1 MKEEK
6 AITKYEEPKGLI
18 QWLKSKFEKIKQKFK
33 IMPKGQNDNVEK
45 GYEEIKSSDEHE
57 LSEEELDKVKAG
69 FSLKEVDMEELMA
82 DLGMK
87 DLKSWDLTKEQKN
100 DVEKGYEEIKALDE
114 DELSEDELDKVIAG
128 QPLIEDD
135 EYTK

>member
-18 QWLKSKFEKIKQKFK
+18 QWLKSKFEKLKQKFK
-33 IMPKGQNDNVEK
+33 VVPQAQKANFEGD
-45 GYEEIKSSDEHE
+45 E
-57 LSEEELDKVKAG
+57 LSEDELDKVKAG

-87 DLKSWDLTKEQKN
+87 DSKSWDLTKEQKN
-100 DVEKGYEEIKALDE
+100 NVEKGYEEIKASDE
-114 DELSEDELDKVIAG
+114 HELSEEELDKVIAG
-128 QPLIEDD
+128 QPIIDDD
-135 EYTK
+135 EYSK